1 LEVIYLIWS
10 QFVNHVIRNACYGFS
25 MIGRITL
32 GAFFGATLLFSAASS
47 ADVNTA
53 REFELSWDLCAAS
66 TQAVEQATQ
75 MPRHLLAAISI
86 AESGRRDDLNKIN
99 VAWPWTVTSGTEEWY
114 ADSKQQ
120 AIGIVEEL
128 VRGGVRNID
137 VGCMQIN
144 LYYHSD
150 AFSSLE
156 EAFDPLT
163 NVSYAASYLKKLRK
177 QTSSWTK
184 AAGNY
189 HSATPKY
196 HQKYSKRLMEIWSRE
211 RRGLNRVASV
221 DTMQSYYGGAS
232 PLTGNG
238 TVPID
243 LERTAEL
250 NLAFKTRSQEPD
262 NSISASSLGDSWK
275 SAYTSGGNTSSYA
288 LQAQINRVRKA
299 ANEQDLLET
308 MMKSEADN
316 QAVKR
321 ASDLDNWRKKY
332 NKALSSG
339 GTSSISLY

>member
-1 LEVIYLIWS
+1 
-10 QFVNHVIRNACYGFS
+10 

-32 GAFFGATLLFSAASS
+32 GAFFGAAALLFSATSS

-66 TQAVEQATQ
+66 TRAVEQATHV
-75 MPRHLLAAISI
+75 PRHLLAAISI

-120 AIGIVEEL
+120 AIDVVEEL
-128 VRGGVRNID
+128 VRDGVRNID

-150 AFSSLE
+150 AFASLD

-163 NVSYAASYLKKLRK
+163 NVSYAASFLKKLRK
-177 QTSSWTK
+177 QTSSWTR

-189 HSATPKY
+189 HSATPEF
-196 HQKYSKRLMEIWSRE
+196 HQKYSKRLMEIWDRE
-211 RRGLNRVASV
+211 RRGLNRVASA
-221 DTMQSYYGGAS
+221 DTMQSYYGGAL
-232 PLTGNG
+232 PLAGNG
-238 TVPID
+238 TVQID
-243 LERTAEL
+243 LDRTAEL
-250 NLAFKTRSQEPD
+250 NLAFKTRQQESAS
-262 NSISASSLGDSWK
+262 SISAFSLGDNWK
-275 SAYTSGGNTSSYA
+275 SAYTSDGNASSYA

-299 ANEQDLLET
+299 ADEQTLLEG

-316 QAVKR
+316 LAAKR
-321 ASDLDNWRKKY
+321 ASDLDRWRKKY

-339 GTSSISLY
+339 GTASISLY